1 VIPTHGQ
8 ARQKAEE
15 LKDFLNSKVCGTFPR
30 GVANRFIARF
40 GEEGATFI
48 ADMEKFHATI
58 ADYCGRAG
66 KWLQEDAT
74 KISEVRRVV
83 GQPFFRTY
91 KQYGQFE
98 AALAE
103 FPDLSEVMGLYEA
116 ARKRL
121 VALMATLE
129 QVKNR

>member
-1 VIPTHGQ
+1 MIPTHGQ

-15 LKDFLNSKVCGTFPR
+15 LKDFLDSKVCGTFPR
-30 GVANRFIARF
+30 GVANRFIARY
-40 GEEGATFI
+40 GDDGAALI
-48 ADMEKFHATI
+48 ADMEKFHATV
-58 ADYCGRAG
+58 ADYCGLAG

-83 GQPFFRTY
+83 GQPFFRAY
-91 KQYGQFE
+91 PKHRQLQ
-98 AALAE
+98 AVLAE

-121 VALMATLE
+121 VALMATVE